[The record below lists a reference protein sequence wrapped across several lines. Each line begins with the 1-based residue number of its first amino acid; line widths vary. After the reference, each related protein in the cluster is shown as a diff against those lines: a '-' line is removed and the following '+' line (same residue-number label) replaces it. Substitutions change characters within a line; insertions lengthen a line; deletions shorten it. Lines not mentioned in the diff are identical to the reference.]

1 MADAPE
7 GSELFLVE
15 VRDVHLGFLPHEF
28 AGLHEGGSAVRSQ
41 DGFSV
46 SPHSSEGAMST
57 HEAPSSVG
65 LLRATMAPPPID
77 AQPFS
82 VGRFHFQTPQRTRG
96 SRAFCVCQGAV

>member
-7 GSELFLVE
+7 GIELFLVE

-57 HEAPSSVG
+57 LEAPSSVG
-65 LLRATMAPPPID
+65 LLRATMAPPVSSEEPGLTTGLF
-77 AQPFS
+77 AEWVLGGLQ
-82 VGRFHFQTPQRTRG
+82 
-96 SRAFCVCQGAV
+96 